1 MILTLIAVL
10 GVAALLITFWNDIR
24 EFLNTVVRDFLEKIF
39 GAGKCSWFVNFVQWC
54 DHKITPIRRV
64 VKMQWKKFRDTILR
78 VNSIYEKNDDGTY
91 TKKTE
96 TIVRASPTTAKRQI
110 VEETIGWEYLPA
122 AVRDEMLARRTKQAE
137 LDERELVA
145 EKVRQ
150 RAEEDGIELS
160 A

>member
-1 MILTLIAVL
+1 
-10 GVAALLITFWNDIR
+10 
-24 EFLNTVVRDFLEKIF
+24 
-39 GAGKCSWFVNFVQWC
+39 
-54 DHKITPIRRV
+54 
-64 VKMQWKKFRDTILR
+64 MQWKKFRDTILR